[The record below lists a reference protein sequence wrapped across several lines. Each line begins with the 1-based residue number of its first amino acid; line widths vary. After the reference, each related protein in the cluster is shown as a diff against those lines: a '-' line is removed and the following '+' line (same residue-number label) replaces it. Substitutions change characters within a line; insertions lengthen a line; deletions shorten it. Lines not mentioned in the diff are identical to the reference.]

1 MKGARSVKKI
11 LPVAVVLLLS
21 AATAHAEFEGVAD
34 MKITTERGPGGAAI
48 HGTGKI
54 YISKTAWRYEI
65 EMSSPEMAKM
75 TGGKPFRMCMLGK
88 IANPDVVYSVND
100 AMKSYSV
107 IHTKEMRDLAA
118 KANKAEHKYSVK
130 RLGKDTVAGL
140 SCENV
145 RITDETGKMSIEA
158 CVSKELVSGDWLR
171 AMQHDNRGEWLGA
184 LKSAGVEGYP
194 VRLVVLSKDTQA
206 PRTTMEITK
215 VDRRPVPASMFEVPA
230 GYKEKSMM
238 ENMAQSPEQ
247 AKQMEDA
254 QKQLQKAMENMTP
267 EQRKMMEEML
277 KKQQPPK

>member
-1 MKGARSVKKI
+1 MKKI

-48 HGTGKI
+48 GGTGKI
-54 YISKTAWRYEI
+54 YVSKAGWRYEV

-88 IANPDVVYSVND
+88 ISNPDVVYSVND

-118 KANKAEHKYSVK
+118 KASKPEHKFSVQK
-130 RLGKDTVAGL
+130 LGKDTVAGL
-140 SCENV
+140 TCENV
-145 RITDETGKMSIEA
+145 RITDEAGKMNIEA
-158 CVSKELVSGDWLR
+158 CVSREFVSGDWLK
-171 AMQHDNRGEWLGA
+171 AMQRDNRGEWLSA

-194 VRLVVLSKDTQA
+194 VRMVVTSKDTNA
-206 PRTTMEITK
+206 PKTTMEITK
-215 VDRRPVPASMFEVPA
+215 VDRRSVPASMFEVPA
-230 GYKEKSMM
+230 GYKQKSMM

-277 KKQQPPK
+277 KKQQPPKQ

>member
-1 MKGARSVKKI
+1 MKKI

-48 HGTGKI
+48 SGTGKI
-54 YISKTAWRYEI
+54 YVSKTGWRYEV

-88 IANPDVVYSVND
+88 ISNPDVVYSVND

-118 KANKAEHKYSVK
+118 KASKPEHKFSVRK
-130 RLGKDTVAGL
+130 LGKDTVAGL
-140 SCENV
+140 TCENV
-145 RITDETGKMSIEA
+145 RITDETGKMNIEA
-158 CVSKELVSGDWLR
+158 CVSREFVSGDWLK
-171 AMQHDNRGEWLGA
+171 AMQRDNRGEWLSA

-194 VRLVVLSKDTQA
+194 VRMVVTSKDTNA
-206 PRTTMEITK
+206 PKTTMEITK
-215 VDRRPVPASMFEVPA
+215 VDRRSVPASMFEVPA
-230 GYKEKSMM
+230 GYKQKSMM

-277 KKQQPPK
+277 KKQQPPKQ